1 MFGHRTKY
9 KKNVKTF
16 ERKKNDSETD
26 ASSSKIHVKYPPLLL
41 TFIIMKEVFLCRL
54 RYGSQAIGHFNL
66 KVQKFILHLGFL
78 QSQR

>member
-1 MFGHRTKY
+1 MFGQRTKY

-16 ERKKNDSETD
+16 GRKKNDSETD
-26 ASSSKIHVKYPPLLL
+26 ALSGEIHVKYPSLLL
-41 TFIIMKEVFLCRL
+41 TFITIKEAFLCRL

-78 QSQR
+78 